1 MCGRAYSD
9 KRTLVV
15 ADTRVFPGHIA
26 CDGASRSEIVV
37 PVLVGKEVVAVID
50 VDCAVQEGFDAVD
63 EEWLGKLAGL
73 VGESCDWEAGI

>member
-1 MCGRAYSD
+1 M
-9 KRTLVV
+9 
-15 ADTRVFPGHIA
+15 
-26 CDGASRSEIVV
+26 V